1 MQYSCGQPLL
11 LHSASTKQKDLS
23 MEGEIWQR
31 KKGIS
36 RSWKID
42 KRVGEGVWNQIAFY
56 TDVKLSKN
64 FNVKIIGEK
73 KEDQLAFQEMIL
85 TFKFIQLF
93 FFSNSK
99 NCWFQFWL
107 ILIFFPDRFLSFVA
121 YPGPQNR
128 VKARKVD
135 WTRMAVSNEMCWQ
148 PTTVLCS
155 VFSAP
160 LLYPSR
166 SDCSPGSFQQI
177 WYHADTTHFLPWSN
191 PSLGLQ
197 RWNFHAVCLQVA

>member
-1 MQYSCGQPLL
+1 
-11 LHSASTKQKDLS
+11 

-93 FFSNSK
+93 FF
-99 NCWFQFWL
+99 
-107 ILIFFPDRFLSFVA
+107 
-121 YPGPQNR
+121 
-128 VKARKVD
+128 
-135 WTRMAVSNEMCWQ
+135 
-148 PTTVLCS
+148 
-155 VFSAP
+155 
-160 LLYPSR
+160 
-166 SDCSPGSFQQI
+166 
-177 WYHADTTHFLPWSN
+177 
-191 PSLGLQ
+191 
-197 RWNFHAVCLQVA
+197 